1 MKPKRLIE
9 KTWFRALPFILG
21 GALLILIAAGIA
33 VAIRWQISV
42 KEAADP
48 VLIGEP
54 VYELAAGEPTIGTHF
69 NAVLKYRL
77 PWSDSFKIAAAEP
90 GKNLQL
96 TSDPAFHRTRIRW
109 GYSDWSVIVPL
120 QAYRSGESGGG
131 SVLAE
136 FFAGKSIETPL
147 PELKIADLALPLD
160 DTGTDLSLA
169 PRIDAHDRKMSWL
182 AAGAIAVAV
191 ILVSLTVWA
200 LLAHRKREAAKHVQT
215 AWERALEAIRALRE
229 EVRDGA
235 ASPER
240 AIAGLTDVVRHYLEA
255 RFQLRAERQ
264 TTAEFLAD
272 LERNDRLLEDKDR
285 KFLRSFLA
293 SADMVKFACLP
304 ADPQLFV
311 QASEKA
317 EKLVSGTIPRE
328 DGLSADTTGKNRQE
342 GGRK

>member
-1 MKPKRLIE
+1 MVKQKRLIE

-21 GALLILIAAGIA
+21 GILLLLVAAGAA
-33 VAIRWQISV
+33 VAVRWQVSV

-48 VLIGEP
+48 VLLGEP
-54 VYELAAGEPTIGTHF
+54 VYELAGKEPTIGTHF

-77 PWSDSFKIAAAEP
+77 PWSDSFKLAAAEP

-96 TSDPAFHRTRIRW
+96 TSDPAFRRSRIRW
-109 GYSDWSVIVPL
+109 GYSDWTVVVPL
-120 QAYRSGESGGG
+120 QAYRAGESGGG

-160 DTGTDLSLA
+160 DTGAELSLA
-169 PRIDAHDRKMSWL
+169 PRIDVRDKRMSWL
-182 AAGAIAVAV
+182 AAAVIAVAV
-191 ILVSLTVWA
+191 ILVSLAVWA
-200 LLAHRKREAAKHVQT
+200 LLARKKREAAKHIKT
-215 AWERALEAIRALRE
+215 AWEHALDAIRALRE
-229 EVRDGA
+229 QVRGGS
-235 ASPER
+235 ASPEL

-255 RFQLRAERQ
+255 RFRLRAERQ

-272 LERNDRLLEDKDR
+272 LERSDRLLEDKDR
-285 KFLRSFLA
+285 RFLRSFLA

-304 ADPQLFV
+304 ADPYLFE

-317 EKLVSGTIPRE
+317 EELVSGTIPRE
-328 DGLSADTTGKNRQE
+328 DGLSADPE

>member
-9 KTWFRALPFILG
+9 KTWFRALPFLLG
-21 GALLILIAAGIA
+21 GVLLILIAAGAA
-33 VAIRWQISV
+33 VAVRWRMSV

-48 VLIGEP
+48 VLLGEP
-54 VYELAAGEPTIGTHF
+54 VYELADTEPTIGTHF

-77 PWSDSFKIAAAEP
+77 PWSDSFKLAAAEP

-96 TSDPAFHRTRIRW
+96 TSDPAFHRSRIRW
-109 GYSDWSVIVPL
+109 GYSDWTLVVPL
-120 QAYRSGESGGG
+120 QAYRGGESGGG

-147 PELKIADLALPLD
+147 PELKIADLVLPLD
-160 DTGTDLSLA
+160 DNGTDLSLA
-169 PRIDAHDRKMSWL
+169 PRIDVRVKRMSWL
-182 AAGAIAVAV
+182 IAGIVAV
-191 ILVSLTVWA
+191 VIILVSLAVWA
-200 LLAHRKREAAKHVQT
+200 LLAHKKREAAKQIKT
-215 AWERALEAIRALRE
+215 AWEHALDAIRALRE
-229 EVRDGA
+229 QVRGGS
-235 ASPER
+235 ASPES

-255 RFQLRAERQ
+255 RFRLRAERQ

-272 LERNDRLLEDKDR
+272 LERSDRLLEDKDR

-293 SADMVKFACLP
+293 SADMVKFARMP
-304 ADPQLFV
+304 ADPHLFE

-317 EKLVSGTIPRE
+317 EELVSGTIPRE
-328 DGLSADTTGKNRQE
+328 DGLSAGQE